1 MIALGVEIIFS
12 TIGLTIIY
20 YFIYIKLLSRLKGAN
35 NFLNTPY
42 PGNKLSRIALLF
54 FALGFAESSILSI
67 MVNLT
72 WTELVLLSAPF
83 YVLLAETSIII
94 AMVIGAMVMRIRI
107 HVIRSII

>member
-1 MIALGVEIIFS
+1 MITLGVEIIFS
-12 TIGLTIIY
+12 IIGLTIIY
-20 YFIYIKLLSRLKGAN
+20 YFVYIKFLTRLKSAS